1 MADIAAVI
9 AEVAV
14 IAGGAVIAG
23 AEVIA
28 EAAVIAEVA
37 VTAEAVGG
45 EVGVMVTIAGLVM
58 DIRYGR
64 FLLMVIMQHHAM
76 AGVNTGLAGAVRTGV
91 AAQIF
96 AVA

>member
-9 AEVAV
+9 AA
-14 IAGGAVIAG
+14 GAVIAG
-23 AEVIA
+23 A
-28 EAAVIAEVA
+28 AVTAEVA
-37 VTAEAVGG
+37 VTAEAAGG
-45 EVGVMVTIAGLVM
+45 EVDVMVTTAGLVM

-64 FLLMVIMQHHAM
+64 FLLMAIMQHHAM